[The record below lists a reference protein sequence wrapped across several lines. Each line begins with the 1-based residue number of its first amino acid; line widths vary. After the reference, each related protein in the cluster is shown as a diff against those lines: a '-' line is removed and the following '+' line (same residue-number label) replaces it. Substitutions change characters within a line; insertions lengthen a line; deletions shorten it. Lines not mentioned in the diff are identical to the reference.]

1 MRFEVTPIKTMMV
14 NAYLLTGDHVALV
27 DTLTG
32 AGFRKVEKALQGKG
46 LEVADVEFILITH
59 HHYDHA
65 KNAAKIKKLSGATL
79 IAGAA
84 DASVIDGTEP
94 NPPPSRINRLG
105 RFMGR
110 LPKSFLESYQSYER
124 VEVDRKVTG
133 GEVIEELGLEVVAV
147 PGHTPGGVCFLDR
160 EGRRAFTGDMV
171 SCFRGKP
178 GMPSLSFSEGLDK
191 IRESQ
196 ETLAGLDLDI
206 AYPGHGN
213 IIQPDASTVI
223 ADYVE
228 KQKAGGAY
236 GS

>member
-1 MRFEVTPIKTMMV
+1 MRFEVTPIKTMIV
-14 NAYLLTGDHVALV
+14 NAYLLTGDRVALV

-32 AGFRKVEKALQGKG
+32 AGFRKIKKALQGKG
-46 LEVADVEFILITH
+46 LEVADVEFILLTH
-59 HHYDHA
+59 HHFDHA

-79 IAGAA
+79 IAGTA
-84 DASVIDGTEP
+84 DAPVIDGTEL
-94 NPPPSRINRLG
+94 NPPPSHINRLG
-105 RFMGR
+105 RFMDR
-110 LPKSFLESYQSYER
+110 LPKSLLGSYQSYER
-124 VEVDRKVTG
+124 VEVDRKVAG

-191 IRESQ
+191 IKKSQ
-196 ETLAGLDLDI
+196 ELLAGLDLDI
-206 AYPGHGN
+206 AYPGHGEV
-213 IIQPDASTVI
+213 IQPEASESI
-223 ADYVE
+223 AAFVE
-228 KQKAGGAY
+228 KQKAKGAY